1 MRIGFLCFAV
11 CALAAGPAA
20 AEWQFR
26 WAGTSAGVWTT
37 NADGTS
43 LALSCDRRRDGR
55 MRVEYT
61 VAPTANATGDATGAV
76 FEIGG
81 AVTEVQ
87 VEAYVPSGG
96 RLQIMRSDLAY
107 DDPEIVALRAQ
118 LSGGNRVSLPAQA
131 AFEAASFDLRGSGA
145 ALRQLEEAC
154 AQIWEQG

>member
-1 MRIGFLCFAV
+1 MRIGFLCFAL

-37 NADGTS
+37 NDDGTS
-43 LALSCDRRRDGR
+43 LALSCDRRHEAR

-61 VAPTANATGDATGAV
+61 VAPTEAATGEALTAV
-76 FEIGG
+76 FEVDGETTD
-81 AVTEVQ
+81 VP

-96 RLQIMRSDLAY
+96 RLQIMRSDVGFEV
-107 DDPEIVALRAQ
+107 PEILALRAQ
-118 LSGGNRVSLPAQA
+118 LSGGNRVSLPAQ
-131 AFEAASFDLRGSGA
+131 EAYEAVSFNLRGSSA

-154 AQIWEQG
+154 AQIWE